1 MEVGEREEE
10 EGEKKGEGGGGE
22 KNGEEGVGEGEGAA
36 MLETVVKGLCDEAA
50 HPWLLWKKLSHAQ
63 MQKLREREGDF
74 EVAP

>member
-1 MEVGEREEE
+1 M
-10 EGEKKGEGGGGE
+10 
-22 KNGEEGVGEGEGAA
+22 GEGEGAA